1 MKLIK
6 ILFLFIFLSTS
17 NLYAEIYKLNCKY
30 TDEVGGGNKSVKT
43 SVWYINNE
51 KKMIALAK
59 INNTNVKYTSNKWDD
74 KSFGVKNN
82 EVLINRSQMKIKD
95 NIYEVGAGGDKNTEG
110 VLIMAIS
117 QGALDKDP
125 TWIKVQ
131 KDTEMLVKK
140 AREKKISET
149 EFEKQMERIN
159 KLNGQLVA
167 KWTIQ
172 QRCSKPINVKSKK
185 KEKNDP
191 LNKVKDKLKETLDK
205 IN

>member
-1 MKLIK
+1 MKFIK
-6 ILFLFIFLSTS
+6 LLFLFIFLSSS

-30 TDEVGGGNKSVKT
+30 SDEVGGGNKSVKT

-59 INNTNVKYTSNKWDD
+59 INNSNVKYTSNKWDD

-82 EVLINRSQMKIKD
+82 DVFINNSRIKIKN
-95 NIYEVGAGGDKNTEG
+95 NIYVVGASADKDRKE
-110 VLIMAIS
+110 VLIMALS
-117 QGALDKDP
+117 QEGLKKDQ
-125 TWIKVQ
+125 TWIKLQ
-131 KDTEMLVKK
+131 KDTESLVKK
-140 AREKKISET
+140 GREKKVSEA
-149 EFEKQMERIN
+149 EYEKQIEKIYE
-159 KLNGQLVA
+159 LNEQIVA

-172 QRCSKPINVKSKK
+172 QICSKPIKVKTAKK
-185 KEKNDP
+185 DP

>member
-1 MKLIK
+1 MKLLK
-6 ILFLFIFLSTS
+6 ILFVFVFLNSS

-30 TDEVGGGNKSVKT
+30 TDVVRGGNKSVKT

-74 KSFGVKNN
+74 KSFGVKND
-82 EVLINRSQMKIKD
+82 EVFINKSQMKIKN
-95 NIYEVGAGGDKNTEG
+95 NIYGVGAGTDKNSKEVLLIALSEEG
-110 VLIMAIS
+110 
-117 QGALDKDP
+117 LDKDP
-125 TWIKVQ
+125 AWIKVQ
-131 KDTEMLVKK
+131 KDTKKLVKS
-140 AREKKISET
+140 RSEKKISDVEYG
-149 EFEKQMERIN
+149 KQMDKIY
-159 KLNGQLVA
+159 KLNDQVVA

-172 QRCSKPINVKSKK
+172 QSCSKPIKVKTAKK
-185 KEKNDP
+185 DP

>member
-6 ILFLFIFLSTS
+6 LLFLFFFLSSS

-30 TDEVGGGNKSVKT
+30 SDEVGGGNKSVKT

-59 INNTNVKYTSNKWDD
+59 INNSNVKYTSNKWDD

-82 EVLINRSQMKIKD
+82 DVFINSSRIKIKN
-95 NIYEVGAGGDKNTEG
+95 NIYVVGASADKDRKE
-110 VLIMAIS
+110 VLIMALS
-117 QGALDKDP
+117 QEGLSKDQ
-125 TWIKVQ
+125 TWIKLQ
-131 KDTEMLVKK
+131 KDTERLVESSKQKK
-140 AREKKISET
+140 VSEAEYEKNIEKIYELN
-149 EFEKQMERIN
+149 ERI
-159 KLNGQLVA
+159 VA

-172 QRCSKPINVKSKK
+172 QICSKPIKVKSTKK
-185 KEKNDP
+185 DP

>member
-1 MKLIK
+1 MKLLK
-6 ILFLFIFLSTS
+6 LLFLFIFLSSS

-30 TDEVGGGNKSVKT
+30 TEQIGGGDKSVKT

-82 EVLINRSQMKIKD
+82 EVLINRSQMKIKN
-95 NIYEVGAGGDKNTEG
+95 NIYEVGASGDKG
-110 VLIMAIS
+110 KGILIMAMS
-117 QGALDKDP
+117 KEGLDKDP
-125 TWIKVQ
+125 TWIKLG
-131 KDTEMLVKK
+131 KDTEKLAKSS
-140 AREKKISET
+140 REKKVSKAKY
-149 EFEKQMERIN
+149 EKQIEKIY
-159 KLNGQLVA
+159 KLNDQIVA

-172 QRCSKPINVKSKK
+172 QLCSKPIKVKSAKK
-185 KEKNDP
+185 DP
-191 LNKVKDKLKETLDK
+191 LNKVKDKIKETLDK

>member
-1 MKLIK
+1 MKLLK
-6 ILFLFIFLSTS
+6 LLFLFIFLSSS

-30 TDEVGGGNKSVKT
+30 TEQIGGGDKSVKT

-82 EVLINRSQMKIKD
+82 EVLINRSQMKIKN
-95 NIYEVGAGGDKNTEG
+95 NIYEVGASGDKG
-110 VLIMAIS
+110 KGILIMAMS
-117 QGALDKDP
+117 KEGLDKDP
-125 TWIKVQ
+125 TWIKLG
-131 KDTEMLVKK
+131 KDTEKLAKSS
-140 AREKKISET
+140 REKKVSKAKY
-149 EFEKQMERIN
+149 EKQIEKIY
-159 KLNGQLVA
+159 KLNDQIVA

-172 QRCSKPINVKSKK
+172 QLCSKPIKVKSAKK
-185 KEKNDP
+185 YP
-191 LNKVKDKLKETLDK
+191 LNKVKDKIKETLDK

>member
-1 MKLIK
+1 MKFIK
-6 ILFLFIFLSTS
+6 LLFLFIFLSSS

-30 TDEVGGGNKSVKT
+30 SDEVGGGNKSVKT

-59 INNTNVKYTSNKWDD
+59 INNSNVKYTSNKWDD

-82 EVLINRSQMKIKD
+82 DVFINNSRIKIKN
-95 NIYEVGAGGDKNTEG
+95 NIYVVGASADKDRKE
-110 VLIMAIS
+110 VLIMALS
-117 QGALDKDP
+117 QEGLKKDQ
-125 TWIKVQ
+125 TWIKLQ

-149 EFEKQMERIN
+149 EYEKQIEKIYE
-159 KLNGQLVA
+159 LNEQIVA

-172 QRCSKPINVKSKK
+172 QICSKPIKVKNAKK
-185 KEKNDP
+185 DP